1 MYSEDFSINKKS
13 NSYTEAAL
21 SMLTC
26 CMQKLTAEVISN
38 TNKTQSWIDTMISN
52 VMGLGETI
60 YKIEN
65 NRFIENDEDT
75 VIDMIED

>member
-1 MYSEDFSINKKS
+1 MYSEDFSINKKPS
-13 NSYTEAAL
+13 SYTEAAL

-26 CMQKLTAEVISN
+26 CMQKLTAEIITN
-38 TNKTQSWIDTMISN
+38 TNKTQSWIDAMTSN

-65 NRFIENDEDT
+65 NKFIEDNEDI

>member
-1 MYSEDFSINKKS
+1 MNSEDFSINKKS

-26 CMQKLTAEVISN
+26 CMQKLTAEIIAN
-38 TNKTQSWIDTMISN
+38 TNKTQSWIDAMTSN

-65 NRFIENDEDT
+65 NKFIEDNEDI